1 MKRKLEVLKLLT
13 WYKHLQEEQAK
24 IRVVNCKINL
34 EKLLKEKDAVISFR
48 KNCYNT
54 LEKERILN
62 GEELKYMLFLAERSS
77 EFENKLSQKIDM
89 QKKEL
94 ENLLSLLEKT
104 YKERKL
110 METSKNKVQQLWNAE
125 NIKKFYREMDDLIL
139 LRTGRKHA

>member
-94 ENLLSLLEKT
+94 ENLLGLLEKA

-110 METSKNKVQQLWNAE
+110 METSKNKVQQLCNVE

>member
-24 IRVVNCKINL
+24 VRVVNCKINL
-34 EKLLKEKDAVISFR
+34 EKLLKEKDAIISFR

-94 ENLLSLLEKT
+94 ENLLGLLEKA

>member
-1 MKRKLEVLKLLT
+1 M
-13 WYKHLQEEQAK
+13 
-24 IRVVNCKINL
+24 VNCKINL
-34 EKLLKEKDAVISFR
+34 EKLLKEKDAIISFR

-94 ENLLSLLEKT
+94 ENLLGLLEKA

>member
-34 EKLLKEKDAVISFR
+34 EKLLKEKDAIISFR

-94 ENLLSLLEKT
+94 ENLLGLLEKA

>member
-1 MKRKLEVLKLLT
+1 MKKKLEVLKLLT

-34 EKLLKEKDAVISFR
+34 EKLLKEKDAVISFK

-94 ENLLSLLEKT
+94 KNLLSILEKA

>member
-94 ENLLSLLEKT
+94 ENLLGLLEKA